1 MKRNSKKLIML
12 ASVLVLIVA
21 TIGGSIAYMAAK
33 TSDVVNEFTFGNVP
47 IDIPEQFDGTTKSDV
62 KVHNNGSAD
71 AFVRAKI
78 VVTWKNAAGEVSAT
92 PVKDTD
98 YDMTTGDG
106 WFQGTDG
113 FWYCTNRVPAGQDS
127 AVLITKATK
136 KEGVVPPEGYDLSIE
151 ILAQSV
157 QADGMKDGKPMV
169 EAIGWPVT
177 ATPNGQ
183 HPQTIAAK

>member
-1 MKRNSKKLIML
+1 MKRNNKKLIML

-33 TSDVVNEFTFGNVP
+33 TDNVVNEFTFGNVP

-78 VVTWKNAAGEVSAT
+78 VVTWKNAAGEISGTA
-92 PVKDTD
+92 VKDTEYTLELNTKD
-98 YDMTTGDG
+98 
-106 WFQGTDG
+106 WFLKDG
-113 FWYCTNRVPAGQDS
+113 FYYCTNRVEANTDS
-127 AVLITKATK
+127 EVLINTATKAD
-136 KEGVVPPEGYDLSIE
+136 GVVPPEGYDLSIE

-157 QADGMKDGKPMV
+157 QADGEKNGVPMV
-169 EAIGWPVT
+169 ENFWPVN
-177 ATPNGQ
+177 AEPNNQ

>member
-1 MKRNSKKLIML
+1 MKRNNKKLIML

-33 TSDVVNEFTFGNVP
+33 TTDVVNEFTFGNVP
-47 IDIPEQFDGTTKSDV
+47 IDIPEKFDGTTKSDV

-78 VVTWKNAAGEVSAT
+78 VVTWKSASGEVSAT
-92 PVKDTD
+92 AVKPGDYTLKLNKTD
-98 YDMTTGDG
+98 

-113 FWYCTNRVPAGQDS
+113 FWYCTNRVKAGKDS
-127 AVLITKATK
+127 AVLINTATKAGTA
-136 KEGVVPPEGYDLSIE
+136 PEGYDLSIE

-157 QADGMKDGKPMV
+157 QADGMKDGKPVV

-177 ATPNGQ
+177 ASPAGQ